1 VQKVISHL
9 SCSASEFIA
18 RELQGWAVPAAKNRQ
33 ACRILCRLLER
44 NLLIELMMMICK
56 HGKNGS
62 ARGDLSCFVAIRES
76 FEIRTQDHQEPG

>member
-44 NLLIELMMMICK
+44 NLLIELMID
-56 HGKNGS
+56 
-62 ARGDLSCFVAIRES
+62 DL
-76 FEIRTQDHQEPG
+76 